1 MGVGRGVRARNR
13 SWRARSFERK
23 TSGGHPAS
31 LAPMALVLVVAAS
44 LVFAGPVAK
53 ASSLLPRGVPATV
66 PETRAERLTAAPTAP
81 SPPSFVLDAIS
92 ARSGTQPRYRLRVVF
107 PEVTG
112 LSAVVAA
119 RINWRI
125 DSFVGHV
132 VASFEHETKAAG
144 PPYPHGRSPSRLV
157 GSVTTDFD
165 SARVISV
172 SLAEYT
178 LPAGA
183 AHGTTAVTTFNF
195 DARTGQPYRLAD
207 LFVPSS
213 NWLVALS
220 RASRRA
226 LPKLVGSLSTTRWL
240 DSGTAPKASNF
251 AAWSLTPWGL
261 QITFGDYQVAAY
273 GAGMPQVTIPYA
285 SLSGFARKTGPIA
298 LAVAGAG
305 GATSG
310 PGRMPLLPAVSPPAS
325 GECYRTLSYT
335 SGLPQPFTCPGGRI
349 NVAAWDR
356 VTEYVD
362 GKGFAGLR
370 LLTLTAKS
378 SVGTVRSAMCSDLGP
393 GPYTDTAIVV
403 GAERLVAVYYA
414 WRFKASPATG
424 FPKYC
429 HGAT

>member
-53 ASSLLPRGVPATV
+53 ASSLLPRGAPATV

-165 SARVISV
+165 SDQRHIREPGRVHVARRRRSRH
-172 SLAEYT
+172 
-178 LPAGA
+178 
-183 AHGTTAVTTFNF
+183 HGVTTFNF

-207 LFVPSS
+207 LFMPSI

-220 RASRRA
+220 QGEPARFAQTRRQ
-226 LPKLVGSLSTTRWL
+226 PL
-240 DSGTAPKASNF
+240 DDPMA
-251 AAWSLTPWGL
+251 
-261 QITFGDYQVAAY
+261 
-273 GAGMPQVTIPYA
+273 
-285 SLSGFARKTGPIA
+285 
-298 LAVAGAG
+298 
-305 GATSG
+305 
-310 PGRMPLLPAVSPPAS
+310 
-325 GECYRTLSYT
+325 
-335 SGLPQPFTCPGGRI
+335 
-349 NVAAWDR
+349 
-356 VTEYVD
+356 
-362 GKGFAGLR
+362 
-370 LLTLTAKS
+370 
-378 SVGTVRSAMCSDLGP
+378 
-393 GPYTDTAIVV
+393 
-403 GAERLVAVYYA
+403 
-414 WRFKASPATG
+414 
-424 FPKYC
+424 
-429 HGAT
+429 